1 MKNNNQ
7 QANRQANQPNNQ
19 QNNQQNNQ
27 TNNQL
32 NNQLNNQPNNQL
44 NNQQSNQQN
53 ITNCLS
59 ALDALTKQLDFEA
72 VIINNNNPVSNVKVL
87 NTKSIN
93 NKSINNKSINN
104 KSINNK
110 SANTKSA
117 NTKPSNTNSIKS
129 SNTKKL
135 NSNVSNKKTTSTKTA
150 NTKTVNTKAINPKV
164 LNVKT
169 SNTIELKKNKKEISN
184 ANVISNDL
192 DSMDIKDLDDEIKKL
207 EQELKL
213 NKNND
218 KKNKLE
224 KVDIIVNEENKTI
237 LSENEINESKKAL
250 IKLFLEAQK
259 SKKSNDSTLS
269 TTPIIIDKDD
279 KNIMD
284 NTDNMNDTKN
294 FTNSY
299 EENFNVEDFDQTYT
313 NEAEVMEIDFNDA
326 ESAKLIKVIDDED
339 NNYSIPSNVKIRST
353 NPNNSFVISRN
364 NVGNFIKGCVDFE
377 INSSSITSFD
387 CYNDYMANL
396 TNPVNITDI
405 KIKNIELPINSRENI
420 NKSNNELKIVIDNKE
435 QIFELE
441 ENYYNRYEIKDF
453 LNEAFSC
460 YNFDIN
466 CDIQNDNFIFS
477 SNNKFVMIN
486 HETSILPT
494 LGFNRAAYVNR
505 NMYSAEN
512 CHQIGDNIFYMIIE
526 NISEQALFY
535 INNDSGE
542 INKLQDIEPMIIDHL
557 IIKFYKTQKD
567 LLKNNKDYKFFFD
580 NSHFIAFELVT

>member
-1 MKNNNQ
+1 
-7 QANRQANQPNNQ
+7 
-19 QNNQQNNQ
+19 
-27 TNNQL
+27 
-32 NNQLNNQPNNQL
+32 
-44 NNQQSNQQN
+44 
-53 ITNCLS
+53 
-59 ALDALTKQLDFEA
+59 
-72 VIINNNNPVSNVKVL
+72 
-87 NTKSIN
+87 
-93 NKSINNKSINN
+93 
-104 KSINNK
+104 
-110 SANTKSA
+110 
-117 NTKPSNTNSIKS
+117 
-129 SNTKKL
+129 
-135 NSNVSNKKTTSTKTA
+135 
-150 NTKTVNTKAINPKV
+150 
-164 LNVKT
+164 
-169 SNTIELKKNKKEISN
+169 
-184 ANVISNDL
+184 
-192 DSMDIKDLDDEIKKL
+192 
-207 EQELKL
+207 
-213 NKNND
+213 
-218 KKNKLE
+218 
-224 KVDIIVNEENKTI
+224 
-237 LSENEINESKKAL
+237 
-250 IKLFLEAQK
+250 
-259 SKKSNDSTLS
+259 
-269 TTPIIIDKDD
+269 
-279 KNIMD
+279 
-284 NTDNMNDTKN
+284 
-294 FTNSY
+294 
-299 EENFNVEDFDQTYT
+299 
-313 NEAEVMEIDFNDA
+313 
-326 ESAKLIKVIDDED
+326 
-339 NNYSIPSNVKIRST
+339 
-353 NPNNSFVISRN
+353 
-364 NVGNFIKGCVDFE
+364 
-377 INSSSITSFD
+377 
-387 CYNDYMANL
+387 MANL

-460 YNFDIN
+460 YNFDIK